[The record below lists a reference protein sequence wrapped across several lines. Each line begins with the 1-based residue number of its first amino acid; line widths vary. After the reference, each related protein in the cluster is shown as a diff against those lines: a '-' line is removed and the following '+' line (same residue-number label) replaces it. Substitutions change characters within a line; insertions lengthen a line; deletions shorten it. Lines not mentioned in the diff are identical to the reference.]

1 MTVPATAP
9 VTAEDLKRSGWSVV
23 EATGFISHIG
33 PLWQRTVDGTYEY
46 ALLTED
52 KHHNRRGV
60 VQGGV
65 VMTIA
70 DRTCGMTARYVTGQP
85 AMVTVQFD
93 TQFIDA
99 AKIGEPMISRPR
111 VVRATRSLIFMQT
124 EISAAERII
133 ATASGVFRI
142 FNERTIASA

>member
-1 MTVPATAP
+1 MTGPAAMTAD
-9 VTAEDLKRSGWSVV
+9 DLRAQGWHMV
-23 EATGFISHIG
+23 EGTGFISHIG
-33 PLWQRTVDGTYEY
+33 PLWERTVDGNYEY

-52 KHHNRRGV
+52 KHHNRRNV

-70 DRTCGMTARYVTGQP
+70 DRTCGMTARYVTGHP

-99 AKIGEPMISRPR
+99 AKIGELMISRPR
-111 VVRATRSLIFMQT
+111 VVRATRSLIFMHT
-124 EISAAERII
+124 EITAADRCI

-142 FNERTIASA
+142 FSERPAA

>member
-1 MTVPATAP
+1 MTEPAAITADDL
-9 VTAEDLKRSGWSVV
+9 TAQGWRRV
-23 EATGFISHIG
+23 EGTGFISHIG
-33 PLWQRTVDGTYEY
+33 PLWERTVDGNYEY

-52 KHHNRRGV
+52 KHHNRRNV

-70 DRTCGMTARYVTGQP
+70 DRTCGMTARYVTGHP

-93 TQFIDA
+93 TQFLDA
-99 AKIGEPMISRPR
+99 AKIGELMISRPR
-111 VVRATRSLIFMQT
+111 VVRATRSLIFMHT
-124 EISAAERII
+124 EITAADRCI

-142 FNERTIASA
+142 FSERPAA

>member
-1 MTVPATAP
+1 MTEPAAMTADDL
-9 VTAEDLKRSGWSVV
+9 TAQGWRRV
-23 EATGFISHIG
+23 EGTGFISHIG
-33 PLWQRTVDGTYEY
+33 PLWERTVDGNYEY

-52 KHHNRRGV
+52 KHHNRRNV

-70 DRTCGMTARYVTGQP
+70 DRTCGMTARYVTGHP

-99 AKIGEPMISRPR
+99 AKIGELMISRPR
-111 VVRATRSLIFMQT
+111 VVRATRSLIFMHT
-124 EISAAERII
+124 EITAADRCV
-133 ATASGVFRI
+133 ATATGVFRI
-142 FNERTIASA
+142 FNERPAA

>member
-1 MTVPATAP
+1 MTGPAAMTAD
-9 VTAEDLKRSGWSVV
+9 DLKTQGWRMV
-23 EATGFISHIG
+23 EATGFISHVG
-33 PLWQRTVDGTYEY
+33 PLWERKVGGAYEY
-46 ALLTED
+46 ALATED

-70 DRTCGMTARYVTGQP
+70 DRTCGMTARYVTGHP

-99 AKIGEPMISRPR
+99 ARIGELMISRPR

-124 EISAAERII
+124 EITAGERCV

-142 FNERTIASA
+142 FNDRSAD

>member
-1 MTVPATAP
+1 MTGSAP
-9 VTAEDLKRSGWSVV
+9 RTAEDLKAQGWSMV
-23 EATGFISHIG
+23 EATGFISHVG

-70 DRTCGMTARYVTGQP
+70 DRTCGMTARYVTGQS

-93 TQFIDA
+93 TQFVDA
-99 AKIGEPMISRPR
+99 AKIGELMISRPR
-111 VVRATRSLIFMQT
+111 VVRATRSLIFMHT
-124 EISAAERII
+124 ELTAENRCI
-133 ATASGVFRI
+133 ATASGVFKI
-142 FNERTIASA
+142 FSDRPAA